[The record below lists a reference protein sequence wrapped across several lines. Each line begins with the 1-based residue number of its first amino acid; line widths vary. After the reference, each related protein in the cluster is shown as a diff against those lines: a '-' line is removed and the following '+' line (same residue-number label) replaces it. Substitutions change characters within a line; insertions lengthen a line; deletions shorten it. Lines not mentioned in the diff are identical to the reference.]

1 MNEFE
6 KQLVND
12 PFNQNLRIEYADSLS
27 LNGDFENAISQLKI
41 VLKTDPDNA
50 QVQQKLAFLTDDCA
64 SNKIDLLP
72 ASEAETLQPETAVNN
87 LKEPDKL
94 GASTLSLIQG
104 GQSIDPINVISI
116 SSAEKVRFADIAGM
130 VEAKK
135 IIKRRI
141 IDPFAN
147 PGLFNKFKK
156 RAGGGVLL
164 YGPPGCGKTM
174 LAKAIA
180 TECNATFLSIGI
192 SDILS
197 MYKGESESQL
207 ASVFERA
214 RELRPAILF
223 FDELDALAY
232 SRSKASSDYTR
243 TIVNEFLNQLD
254 GSQTDN
260 EKVLILGATNMP
272 WDVDD
277 AMKRPGRFDRQVF
290 VQPLDLVARA
300 ELLKRKMYD
309 IPKEE
314 IHYEG
319 IAKQCEYFSGADMD
333 ALIEAAKDSVLDE
346 LMNGAADRGV
356 NQEDFNLAIE
366 QITPTTIDWLK
377 TARNLVKYGNAGGT
391 YKDVEKYLRSIK
403 MY

>member
-1 MNEFE
+1 MNEKIE
-6 KQLVND
+6 KLEAALITD
-12 PFNQNLRIEYADSLS
+12 PFNIELRFDYALILVENGKSDKAIEQLEIIQKTES
-27 LNGDFENAISQLKI
+27 DFEPANE
-41 VLKTDPDNA
+41 
-50 QVQQKLAFLTDDCA
+50 
-64 SNKIDLLP
+64 LLI
-72 ASEAETLQPETAVNN
+72 
-87 LKEPDKL
+87 
-94 GASTLSLIQG
+94 TLSTGSPNSENESDKEELDIIPNTPFSVVG
-104 GQSIDPINVISI
+104 GGKTSLDTTNVVSI
-116 SSAEKVRFADIAGM
+116 SSTEKVRFSDIAGM

-147 PGLFNKFKK
+147 PGLFNRFKK
-156 RAGGGVLL
+156 SAGGGVLL

-180 TECNATFLSIGI
+180 TECNATFLSVGI

-197 MYKGESESQL
+197 MYKGESEHQL

-214 RELRPAILF
+214 RSSRPSVLF

-260 EKVLILGATNMP
+260 DKILILGATNMP

-277 AMKRPGRFDRQVF
+277 AMKRPGRFDRQIF
-290 VQPLDLVARA
+290 VQPLDVEARA
-300 ELLKRKMYD
+300 ELLKRKLVGVPTSEISYD
-309 IPKEE
+309 A
-314 IHYEG
+314 
-319 IAKQCEYFSGADMD
+319 IAQMCEYFSGADID
-333 ALIEAAKDSVLDE
+333 ALIEAAKDNVLDE
-346 LMNGAADRGV
+346 LMDGGAKRGV
-356 NQEDFNLAIE
+356 SQEDFSQAYSEINPSTL
-366 QITPTTIDWLK
+366 DWLK
-377 TARNLVKYGNAGGT
+377 TARNLVKFGNAGGI
-391 YKDVEKYLRSIK
+391 YKDVEKYLKSVK